1 MPESLVTAKG
11 NQTMLRRSRVLLLLL
26 VCLLAAACGGG
37 ATNEPTAT
45 GGITIEDAWARP
57 PVMAGGNG
65 AAYFVVRNDG
75 GTADRLIAVASPLA
89 MAEMHESVMA
99 EDGTMSMNPVEGVDV
114 PAGSTVAFERGGLHI
129 MFMGVAEPP
138 AVGDTVPLT
147 LTFENAGEITIDVPV
162 RAE

>member
-1 MPESLVTAKG
+1 MFRRSHTLFLLLSLV
-11 NQTMLRRSRVLLLLL
+11 LL
-26 VCLLAAACGGG
+26 AACGGG
-37 ATNEPTAT
+37 ATNEPAA
-45 GGITIEDAWARP
+45 GGITIEEAWARP

-65 AAYFVVRNDG
+65 AAYFLVRNDG
-75 GTADRLIAVASPLA
+75 DTADRLIAVTSPLA

-99 EDGTMSMNPVEGVDV
+99 EDGTMAMNPVDGVDV
-114 PAGSTVAFERGGLHI
+114 PANSSVAFERGGLHI

-138 AVGDTVPLT
+138 AVGDTVSLT